1 MNKLRSFLLDKL
13 EQRFSH
19 LRIFLERRKQDIR
32 RPGAIPWYEPYE
44 RRERY
49 WEYNNP
55 VKPQIHHP
63 KIHPITGE
71 EE

>member
-1 MNKLRSFLLDKL
+1 MNRLRSYLLDKL

-19 LRIFLERRKQDIR
+19 LRIFLERRKEDVR
-32 RPGAIPWYEPYE
+32 RPGSIPWYEPYE
-44 RRERY
+44 RRQDY
-49 WEYNNP
+49 KWEISE
-55 VKPQIHHP
+55 KPKIHHP